1 MVTKKR
7 VSARRK
13 NDLQYRF
20 GSVIRDCRHR
30 LGISQEELG
39 WRAGLH
45 RTYITDIERGVRNI
59 SLKSVASLSKA
70 LEISTWCLFAGASGD
85 VACARSD
92 HLALG
97 DVLLV
102 EDNPIDVELALRAF
116 RRARFANPVKIAR
129 DGGEAVEMLFGKG
142 CKSGKRGRA
151 LPQLVL
157 LDLHLPKISG
167 IEVLKMMKADPR
179 TRSIPV
185 IVLTVSRQDK
195 TILECARLGVENYI
209 IKPMAFES
217 LCRVASE
224 LSLGWALWPE
234 VEEHR
239 AGAAP

>member
-1 MVTKKR
+1 
-7 VSARRK
+7 
-13 NDLQYRF
+13 
-20 GSVIRDCRHR
+20 
-30 LGISQEELG
+30 
-39 WRAGLH
+39 
-45 RTYITDIERGVRNI
+45 
-59 SLKSVASLSKA
+59 
-70 LEISTWCLFAGASGD
+70 
-85 VACARSD
+85 
-92 HLALG
+92 
-97 DVLLV
+97 
-102 EDNPIDVELALRAF
+102 
-116 RRARFANPVKIAR
+116 VKIAR

-195 TILECARLGVENYI
+195 TILECSRLGVENYI

>member
-1 MVTKKR
+1 
-7 VSARRK
+7 
-13 NDLQYRF
+13 
-20 GSVIRDCRHR
+20 VIRDCRHR

-70 LEISTWCLFAGASGD
+70 LEISTWCLFAGASGEG
-85 VACARSD
+85 ASAASN
-92 HLALG
+92 HLTLG
-97 DVLLV
+97 EVLMV

-129 DGGEAVEMLFGKG
+129 DGEEAVELLFGKG
-142 CKSGKRGRA
+142 GNGGRA

-157 LDLHLPKISG
+157 LDLHLPRISG
-167 IEVLKMMKADPR
+167 IEVLRMMKANPR

-195 TILECARLGVENYI
+195 TILECSRLGVENYI
-209 IKPMAFES
+209 IKPLAFEA
-217 LCRVASE
+217 LCRMASD

-234 VEEHR
+234 VEEQR
-239 AGAAP
+239 AGAATE

>member
-1 MVTKKR
+1 
-7 VSARRK
+7 
-13 NDLQYRF
+13 
-20 GSVIRDCRHR
+20 VIRDCRHR

-70 LEISTWCLFAGASGD
+70 LGISTWCLFAGASGED
-85 VACARSD
+85 ATARSN
-92 HLALG
+92 HLTLG
-97 DVLLV
+97 EVLLV
-102 EDNPIDVELALRAF
+102 EDNPIDVELTLRAF

-129 DGGEAVEMLFGKG
+129 DGEEAVELLFGTG
-142 CKSGKRGRA
+142 RTSGNGGRK

-157 LDLHLPKISG
+157 LDLHLPKVSG
-167 IEVLKMMKADPR
+167 IEVLRMMKADPR

-195 TILECARLGVENYI
+195 TILECSRLGVENYI
-209 IKPMAFES
+209 IKPLAFDS
-217 LCRVASE
+217 LCRMASD

-234 VEEHR
+234 IEEHR
-239 AGAAP
+239 AGAAIE